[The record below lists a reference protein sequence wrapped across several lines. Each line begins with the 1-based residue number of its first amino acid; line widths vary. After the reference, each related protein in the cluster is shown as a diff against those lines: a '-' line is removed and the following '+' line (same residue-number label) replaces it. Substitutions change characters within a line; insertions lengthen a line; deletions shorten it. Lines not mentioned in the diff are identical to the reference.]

1 MGFKNDVQIEIQ
13 APEPI
18 SVLSCPP
25 QKLTTRPNTHSP
37 IDKMH
42 PTSPTPNQRRNAND
56 ITNLQGAKI
65 SAVKTVFGIH

>member
-25 QKLTTRPNTHSP
+25 QNLTTRPNAPNP

-42 PTSPTPNQRRNAND
+42 PTSPNPNQRCNAND
-56 ITNLQGAKI
+56 ITNFQASKI
-65 SAVKTVFGIH
+65 SAIKTVFGIH